1 MDEKS
6 SDIKKTNR
14 KIKNAM
20 WAGIVSAAISV
31 IFALTGSY
39 GYDLWVLPDV
49 AVILGLT
56 FGIYKKNRACAVI
69 MFIYWIG
76 TKLVDLFSWQVALIG
91 WAYAGWAFGAA
102 LMGYWFFQ
110 GILGTFAHHK
120 IIKIQ

>member
-49 AVILGLT
+49 AAILGLT
-56 FGIYKKNRACAVI
+56 LLCSGLLAFFSCRKAWHLWNLSIH
-69 MFIYWIG
+69 FI
-76 TKLVDLFSWQVALIG
+76 LS
-91 WAYAGWAFGAA
+91 
-102 LMGYWFFQ
+102 
-110 GILGTFAHHK
+110 
-120 IIKIQ
+120 